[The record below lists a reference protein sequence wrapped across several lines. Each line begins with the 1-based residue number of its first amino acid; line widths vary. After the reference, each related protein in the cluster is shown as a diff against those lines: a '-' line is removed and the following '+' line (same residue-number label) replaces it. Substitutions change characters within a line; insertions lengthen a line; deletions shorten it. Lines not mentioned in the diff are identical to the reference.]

1 MFGELNFS
9 SYITCNINFNNMKNK
24 KQNTS
29 TLNVLYNIV
38 CYIVGFIVIVCL
50 LGFLVNGKPN
60 KR

>member
-1 MFGELNFS
+1 
-9 SYITCNINFNNMKNK
+9 MKNK